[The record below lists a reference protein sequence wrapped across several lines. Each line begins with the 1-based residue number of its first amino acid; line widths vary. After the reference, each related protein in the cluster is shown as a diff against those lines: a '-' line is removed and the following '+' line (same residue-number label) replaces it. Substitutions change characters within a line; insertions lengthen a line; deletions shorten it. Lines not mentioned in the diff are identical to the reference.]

1 MGRAVVA
8 WLAWLPAGLAS
19 VLPACQC
26 TYDGTSGGDE
36 LWNSRRRFN
45 GGKGYKWKAKDA
57 VHGGAYRFNGCGA
70 HTRYLD
76 KTWYQIGGYQR
87 KFCFARDGND
97 CPGAKRDKLPDAQYG
112 KVLAGPRAA
121 WRDCEGDL
129 CEAAACTWGATPPA
143 TPIRTLALS
152 SNPDWVACCTACGKE
167 GGCERWDVNITSGAC
182 RLFGGATA
190 DEWSASRIDD
200 TANQTVCGL
209 RGRDDAPMKCSFRN
223 EYGTCKLGEKYDL
236 TLAAIIIGAIFGSL
250 ICLLSLAWVPKL
262 RETYCVASVERI
274 ALESHEETR
283 TRSDKH
289 GTHTYTVTCHKAVYR
304 GAFYGTEFE
313 KEVQEEGGT
322 PPRRRDIWCPEEHAR
337 VANKA
342 AMIMEDP
349 RLIGAQ
355 KIEECS
361 VPFFLCGVLLLCV
374 AAPNLQNDGDRFVA
388 NHDPKSIVGGAPA
401 ANAVVLVVAL
411 VLMMM
416 PFVVCYAKPLQKL
429 VRRNTARVAPHNTIK
444 GEEHLYHMLQAKLTQ
459 QEVDYQNIYG
469 NR

>member
-8 WLAWLPAGLAS
+8 WLAWLPASLAS

-36 LWNSRRRFN
+36 LWHSPH
-45 GGKGYKWKAKDA
+45 GVAKGYKWKAKDA

-70 HTRYLD
+70 HTRYMD
-76 KTWYQIGGYQR
+76 EYWEQIGGYKR
-87 KFCFARDGND
+87 KFCFARDGKD
-97 CPGAKRDKLPDAQYG
+97 CPGAKRDVPDAKWG

-190 DEWSASRIDD
+190 DEWSASCIDD

-250 ICLLSLAWVPKL
+250 ICLGSYVWVPKL

-283 TRSDKH
+283 TRSDKQ

-304 GAFYGTEFE
+304 GTFYGTEFE

-342 AMIMEDP
+342 AMIMADP
-349 RLIGAQ
+349 RLIGAIS
-355 KIEECS
+355 IEAGS